1 MTADQPTNGDA
12 VTGVGMRDGAKT
24 VLPILVGVIP
34 FGFIIGLTA
43 VQTGLGLAGAVIFS
57 VVIYAGAAQLA
68 ALNLLGV
75 GASLPVVVGTALVIN
90 VRFLLY
96 SASLAPHLAEQ
107 SRRRRLLA
115 AYLLTDQA
123 YAVSLVRFR
132 ERLDPRS
139 RWRFYLGAGVAMWV
153 TWQLSTVAGALGGG
167 TVPASVPLGFAVPLA
182 FLALLVPNVTDRPTV
197 AAAVVSGVVAVV
209 AAPLSG
215 AALPVAA
222 VSGVAAGA
230 ALALSSG
237 RS

>member
-1 MTADQPTNGDA
+1 MTSDQPANGDA
-12 VTGVGMRDGAKT
+12 VTGVGLRDGAKT
-24 VLPILVGVIP
+24 VLPILIGVIP

-43 VQTGLGLAGAVIFS
+43 VQTGLGLAGAVTFS

-75 GASLPVVVGTALVIN
+75 GASLPVVIGTALVIN

-107 SRRRRLLA
+107 SRARRLLA

-132 ERLDPRS
+132 DRLDPRS

-197 AAAVVSGVVAVV
+197 AAAVVSGVVAVA
-209 AAPLSG
+209 AAPMGS

-222 VSGVAAGA
+222 VSGVVAGA
-230 ALALSSG
+230 VLALSSG